1 MKHLLIWLLRI
12 LLCAA
17 VLVGCYQ
24 LTLYLSGQ
32 FDPPAMVGH
41 LDASDGA
48 DWVDEQALG
57 SAVCGQELLFEV
69 RDVAPADLPEAA
81 RGLCEAGARALTISL
96 SAPLPQKTAD
106 ALLALAQEH
115 GVSLIF
121 VGEYPGDA
129 VLGGPDLAPDLA
141 WYLGSDPALAGEM
154 LGQQAAVLFR
164 EGDAPDWNED
174 HLLQYLWLADEQDAH
189 RTTLRR
195 YLLEACE
202 HYGVYS
208 VELSSL
214 QGAADELQ
222 TEAQATWGELAGRPE
237 ILLCSGP
244 EAARAARQSAEA
256 LGWRG
261 AGQPLPI
268 LCAAPDEETARALIE
283 DGTAAGCCYYDRD
296 GVTAALAKLAVNAA
310 HREYVAQD
318 TDLTPDGHAFLLP
331 YRDVQA
337 AG

>member
-41 LDASDGA
+41 LDASGGET
-48 DWVDEQALG
+48 WVDEQALG
-57 SAVCGQELLFEV
+57 SAVRGQELLFEA

-81 RGLCEAGARALTISL
+81 RGLCAAGARALTISL
-96 SAPLPQKTAD
+96 DDPLPQETAD
-106 ALLALAQEH
+106 ALLALAQEN
-115 GVSLIF
+115 GASLIF
-121 VGEYPGDA
+121 VGEHPGDG
-129 VLGGPDLAPDLA
+129 VLSGPDLA

-154 LGQQAAVLFR
+154 LGQQAAMLFR

-208 VELSSL
+208 AEMDSL

-222 TEAQATWGELAGRPE
+222 TEAQAAWGELAGRPE

-244 EAARAARQSAEA
+244 EAALAARQAAEA

-261 AGQPLPI
+261 AGQQLPI

-310 HREYVAQD
+310 RREYVAQD

>member
-17 VLVGCYQ
+17 VLFGCYR
-24 LTLYLSGQ
+24 LTLMFSGQ
-32 FDPPAMVGH
+32 FDPPAMVGY
-41 LDASDGA
+41 LNASGEA
-48 DWVDEQALG
+48 AWVDEAALS
-57 SAVCGQELLFEV
+57 SAVRGQELLFET
-69 RDVAPADLPEAA
+69 RDPAPDALPEAA

-96 SAPLPQKTAD
+96 NEPLSKETAE
-106 ALLALAQEH
+106 ALLTVAQEN

-121 VGEYPGDA
+121 VGEHPGDA
-129 VLGGPDLAPDLA
+129 VLGGPDLA

-154 LGQQAAVLFR
+154 LGRQAAMLFR
-164 EGDAPDWNED
+164 EGDAPDRNED

-189 RTTLRR
+189 RATLRR

-208 VELSSL
+208 AELGSL
-214 QGAADELQ
+214 QGAAAGLQ
-222 TEAQATWGELAGRPE
+222 TEAQAAWGELAGRPE

-244 EAARAARQSAEA
+244 EAAVAARQAAEA

-261 AGQPLPI
+261 AGAQLPI
-268 LCAAPDEETARALIE
+268 LCAAPDEETARTLIE

-310 HREYVAQD
+310 RQEYVAQD
-318 TDLTPDGHAFLLP
+318 TGLTPDGHAFLLP
-331 YRDVQA
+331 YRDAQA